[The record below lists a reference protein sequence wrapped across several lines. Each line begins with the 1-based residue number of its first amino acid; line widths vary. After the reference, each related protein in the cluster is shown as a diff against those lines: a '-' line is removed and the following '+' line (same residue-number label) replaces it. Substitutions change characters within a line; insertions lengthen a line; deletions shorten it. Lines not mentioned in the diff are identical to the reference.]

1 MIMQMYK
8 NKYRTTSTRLKN
20 WDYSQYGWYFITI
33 CTKNREHFFGEVI
46 NEKMKLSPIGETVKQ
61 EWIKTPKI
69 RPDMNLTLDE
79 FIIMPNHFHAII
91 IIGSNKHNTNVE
103 TQCFASDLSMNAN
116 ILKFYV
122 SFMDLNIHQV
132 VVMPKFV
139 FYEDFDYNNMS
150 SFREIVIYESV

>member
-1 MIMQMYK
+1 MKMYK

-91 IIGSNKHNTNVE
+91 IIGNNKHNTNVE
-103 TQCFASDLSMNAN
+103 TQYFASN
-116 ILKFYV
+116 INTNRNTFNCDKEAQSITRLQKRNTNEF
-122 SFMDLNIHQV
+122 
-132 VVMPKFV
+132 
-139 FYEDFDYNNMS
+139 
-150 SFREIVIYESV
+150 